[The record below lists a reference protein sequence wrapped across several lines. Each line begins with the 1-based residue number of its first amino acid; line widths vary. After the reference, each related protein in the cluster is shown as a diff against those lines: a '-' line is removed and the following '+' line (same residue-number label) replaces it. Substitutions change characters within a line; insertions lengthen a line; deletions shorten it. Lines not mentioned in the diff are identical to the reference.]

1 MMEYI
6 KEFIKNNYYFAVL
19 LAVCVSFAW
28 VQFDKIAE
36 EDHYMEIV
44 INEGDTLWQL
54 ASNYS
59 EDIPTTH
66 WIEQV
71 RSLNDLPT
79 DQIVSGELLRVPVKI
94 NKQTDIRVAE
104 IGVESR

>member
-1 MMEYI
+1 MEI
-6 KEFIKNNYYFAVL
+6 MKEFIKNNYYFAVL

-28 VQFDKIAE
+28 VQFDKIAVE
-36 EDHYMEIV
+36 EQYMEIV

-59 EDIPTTH
+59 EDIPKTH

-71 RSLNDLPT
+71 RSLNELPT

-94 NKQTDIRVAE
+94 SKQEDIRVAE
-104 IGVESR
+104 MGVGSK

>member
-1 MMEYI
+1 MGII
-6 KEFIKNNYYFAVL
+6 KEFIKRNYYFAVL

-28 VQFDKIAE
+28 VQFDKIAVE
-36 EDHYMEIV
+36 EQYMEIV

-66 WIEQV
+66 WIAQV
-71 RSLNDLPT
+71 RSLNELPT
-79 DQIVSGELLRVPVKI
+79 DQIVSGEMLRVPVKI

-104 IGVESR
+104 MGVGTK

>member
-1 MMEYI
+1 MEII

-28 VQFDKIAE
+28 VQFDKISME
-36 EDHYMEIV
+36 EQYMEIV

-66 WIEQV
+66 WIAQV
-71 RSLNDLPT
+71 RSLNELPT
-79 DQIVSGELLRVPVKI
+79 DQIISGEMLRVPVKI

-104 IGVESR
+104 MGVGSK

>member
-1 MMEYI
+1 MEI
-6 KEFIKNNYYFAVL
+6 NKEFIKNNYYFAVL

-28 VQFDKIAE
+28 VQFDKISVE
-36 EDHYMEIV
+36 EQYMEIV

-66 WIEQV
+66 WIAQV
-71 RSLNDLPT
+71 RSLNELPT
-79 DQIVSGELLRVPVKI
+79 DQIISGEMLRVPVKI

-104 IGVESR
+104 MGVGSK

>member
-1 MMEYI
+1 MEFV

-19 LAVCVSFAW
+19 LIVCVSFAW
-28 VQFDKIAE
+28 VQLDKIAV

-44 INEGDTLWQL
+44 VNEGDTLWQL

-71 RSLNDLPT
+71 RSLNELPT

-104 IGVESR
+104 IGVGTK

>member
-1 MMEYI
+1 MEII

-28 VQFDKIAE
+28 VQFDKISVE
-36 EDHYMEIV
+36 EQYMEIV

-66 WIEQV
+66 WIAQV
-71 RSLNDLPT
+71 RSLNELPT
-79 DQIVSGELLRVPVKI
+79 DQIISGEMLRVPVKI

-104 IGVESR
+104 MGVGSK

>member
-28 VQFDKIAE
+28 VQFDKMAE

-44 INEGDTLWQL
+44 LM
-54 ASNYS
+54 
-59 EDIPTTH
+59 
-66 WIEQV
+66 
-71 RSLNDLPT
+71 
-79 DQIVSGELLRVPVKI
+79 K
-94 NKQTDIRVAE
+94 E
-104 IGVESR
+104 IHFGS